1 MKAIAMFN
9 NKGGVGKTT
18 LTCNLAAFFA
28 KQGKKIILVDAD
40 PQCNSTIYCF
50 RDELFTEI
58 YYEKKGF
65 TIYDVIKP
73 VNQGIGYVK
82 EVKKYYLEDFGFD
95 FIAGDPQLALFEDTL
110 ASDWKDSL
118 SGGERGIRT
127 TLTFN
132 DLIGRFKEYDYVIFD
147 MGPSLGAI
155 NRAILLACDYFIT
168 PMSSDIFSLLAIE
181 NIGKTIKGW
190 RDSFKEGF
198 NRCNDKELRECFQPI
213 PYIEFLGY
221 VTQQYTS
228 KTIDGIRRPVQAFE
242 RILSNVPETI
252 ERELISVVNN
262 QRDNMDYELGSIPN
276 FNSIIPLSQTA
287 HKPVFELTSVDGIV
301 GAHFAKV
308 KDFKKVMNGIAERFE
323 INMEKMR

>member
-58 YYEKKGF
+58 YYKKKGF

-110 ASDWKDSL
+110 ASDWSASL

-127 TLTFN
+127 TLTFK
-132 DLIGRFKEYDYVIFD
+132 DLIERFKEYDYVIFD

-155 NRAILLACDYFIT
+155 NRAILLACDYLIT

-228 KTIDGIRRPVQAFE
+228 KTINGIRRPVQAFE

-252 ERELISVVNN
+252 ERELISIVNN

-287 HKPVFELTSVDGIV
+287 HKPIFELTSVDGIV

-323 INMEKMR
+323 VNMEKMR

>member
-1 MKAIAMFN
+1 M
-9 NKGGVGKTT
+9 
-18 LTCNLAAFFA
+18 
-28 KQGKKIILVDAD
+28 
-40 PQCNSTIYCF
+40 
-50 RDELFTEI
+50 
-58 YYEKKGF
+58 
-65 TIYDVIKP
+65 IKP

-147 MGPSLGAI
+147 MSPSLGAI

-198 NRCNDKELRECFQPI
+198 NRCNDKELRDCFQPI

-252 ERELISVVNN
+252 ERELISIVNN

-276 FNSIIPLSQTA
+276 FNSVIPLSQTA

-308 KDFKKVMNGIAERFE
+308 KDFKKVMNGIAEQFE

>member
-18 LTCNLAAFFA
+18 LTCNLASFFA
-28 KQGKKIILVDAD
+28 RQGKKIILIDAD

-50 RDELFTEI
+50 NDKLFAEV

-65 TIYDVIKP
+65 TIYNVIKP
-73 VNQGIGYVK
+73 VNQGTGYVK
-82 EVKKYYLEDFGFD
+82 DVKTYFLENFGFH

-110 ASDWKDSL
+110 ASDWSSSL

-127 TLTFN
+127 TLTFI
-132 DLIGRFKEYDYVIFD
+132 DLIRRFAEFDYVFFD

-155 NRAILLACDYFIT
+155 NRSILLACDYFVT
-168 PMSSDIFSLLAIE
+168 PMSSDIFSMLAIE
-181 NIGKTIKGW
+181 NIGKIIKGW
-190 RDSFKEGF
+190 RDSFREGF
-198 NRCNDKELRECFQPI
+198 ERCNDEELKQDFIPI

-242 RILSNVPETI
+242 RILSNVPSTI
-252 ERELISVVNN
+252 ERELINIVNN
-262 QRDNMDYELGSIPN
+262 MRDNINYELGSIPN
-276 FNSIIPLSQTA
+276 FNSIIPLSQMA
-287 HKPVFELTSVDGIV
+287 HKPVFELNSADGIV

-308 KDFKKVMNGIAERFE
+308 KEFNNVMKNIAEHFE
-323 INMEKMR
+323 INMGEMK